1 LFKAPYLLQDVGTR
15 TAPSSLSLHLGLK
28 LLDLTLSLIALD
40 RTVNRVPQEFPSLFF
55 MKNTCCVTL
64 EGFNAEEREEKREKS
79 QGGSRNG
86 FGSRTGREGSP
97 GDFRGIS
104 GKVMLGEPKGGQVDA

>member
-1 LFKAPYLLQDVGTR
+1 MQR
-15 TAPSSLSLHLGLK
+15 S
-28 LLDLTLSLIALD
+28 
-40 RTVNRVPQEFPSLFF
+40 
-55 MKNTCCVTL
+55 
-64 EGFNAEEREEKREKS
+64 EKRRGKKS